1 MTTADLNQRA
11 YGYGSGAAGGMY
23 PSSATNRN
31 NANDMGAPYGGNQH
45 MGNDPHL
52 GSTEYNDITS
62 GLGNADTH
70 IYYVFQNQLELE
82 KNIEKIKIQLS
93 LKTDFNLID
102 AFRIF
107 NESGTGSACIQ
118 DLIHGLKDLGLEV
131 TNDEISL
138 FMARFDQDGDR
149 KLRYSEFCQAFLPQD
164 SFHASLLAKKAP
176 MKIGKTGKR

>member
-1 MTTADLNQRA
+1 
-11 YGYGSGAAGGMY
+11 
-23 PSSATNRN
+23 
-31 NANDMGAPYGGNQH
+31 

-138 FMARFDQDGDR
+138 FMARFD
-149 KLRYSEFCQAFLPQD
+149 
-164 SFHASLLAKKAP
+164 
-176 MKIGKTGKR
+176 